1 MSWYS
6 ASTNNL
12 PLNELPASND
22 KKMKQ
27 VKKSIPPLDKM
38 VKFQHLLSDGDFQL
52 LEQEL
57 DKPLNPGIRLN
68 RIKCHPVT
76 IDELVSRYNWE
87 IKPVPYCASGWKVC
101 KSDKPVSQ
109 SVEQRFGYYYIQ
121 DTASMLP
128 PELFNF
134 SGNPSPL
141 ILDMAASPGGKTTHL
156 ADRSGDFGLIVAND
170 NSRERITALKL
181 ILQNWGVLN
190 HAITQ
195 FPGEM
200 FGEWFPEVFDYVLL
214 DAPCSMQGLRTTA
227 SHPIRP
233 VTDKEINS
241 LSQRQVRLLTSA
253 LQTARVG
260 GQVVYATCTLQPEED
275 EAVLDA
281 LLKKFPGLFSV
292 VNLEK
297 ILPIPSPALPGDGTR
312 MFHPSVLNA
321 ARLWPHRYGTSG
333 FFCAL
338 LRKEGPFPP
347 LTGAPS
353 RLSNLQENGYFPIK
367 AKERRVL
374 TDFCL
379 QIYGY
384 DLDASLHRFNLEIW
398 LRDKTCYAF
407 PQKYFNHGFQ
417 FPIRSMGLQLGE
429 YSPDGFIISHDWVSR
444 FFDLFIHRRYLLQ
457 PEEENSWLKGL
468 DIRGNPGTSHPHGTI
483 LIMTGQHDRF
493 LGRGEI
499 QRDRIKNLIPRRSIL
514 Q

>member
-1 MSWYS
+1 
-6 ASTNNL
+6 
-12 PLNELPASND
+12 
-22 KKMKQ
+22 MKQ
-27 VKKSIPPLDKM
+27 TNKTSHTQENSA
-38 VKFQHLLSDGDFQL
+38 KFRHLLSDGDLQL
-52 LEQEL
+52 LQQEL
-57 DKPLNPGIRLN
+57 EKPLNPGIRLN
-68 RIKCHPVT
+68 RIKSHPVT

-87 IKPVPYCASGWKVC
+87 IKPVPYCTSGWQVT

-128 PELFNF
+128 PELFDF
-134 SGNPSPL
+134 AENPSPL

-156 ADRSGDFGLIVAND
+156 ADRSGDFGFIVAND

-195 FPGEM
+195 YPGEM
-200 FGEWFPEVFDYVLL
+200 FGLWFPEVFDYVLL

-233 VTDKEINS
+233 VTDKEISS

-281 LLKKFPGLFSV
+281 VLMKFPHLFSV

-297 ILPIPSPALPGDGTR
+297 FLPIPSPALPGDGAR
-312 MFHPSVLNA
+312 LFHPSVPNA

-333 FFCAL
+333 FFAAL
-338 LRKEGPFPP
+338 LSKEESFPP
-347 LTGAPS
+347 LAGSTGPV
-353 RLSNLQENGYFPIK
+353 SNLQENGYIPIK
-367 AKERRVL
+367 SKQLRIL

-379 QIYGY
+379 QFYGY
-384 DLDASLHRFNLEIW
+384 NLEESLQKFSLEIW
-398 LRDKTCYAF
+398 LRDKACYAF
-407 PQKYFNHGFQ
+407 PSKYFEHGFQ
-417 FPIRSMGLQLGE
+417 FPIRSLGIQIGE

-444 FFDLFIHRRYLLQ
+444 FYDLFINRRYLLQ
-457 PEEENSWLKGL
+457 PDEEISWLKGL
-468 DIRGNPGTSHPHGTI
+468 DIRGNPGTKYPDGTI
-483 LIMTGQHDRF
+483 LIVHGQQDRF

-499 QRDRIKNLIPRRSIL
+499 QRYRIKNLIPRRSIL